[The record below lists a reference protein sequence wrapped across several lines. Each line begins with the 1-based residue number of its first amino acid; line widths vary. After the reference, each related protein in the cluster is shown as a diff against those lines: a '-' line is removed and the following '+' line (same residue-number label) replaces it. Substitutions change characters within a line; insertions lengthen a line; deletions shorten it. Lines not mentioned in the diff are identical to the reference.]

1 MATKSSNKK
10 TVGKKPTTRPKVA
23 AKKTS
28 GSKSKASTSVKAKP
42 TAKAVSAKK
51 KAINKTAAKPVK
63 NKATVGGKN
72 STKKIVKVVNKK
84 VLKHTE
90 PSKKISSAK
99 KQAPKAVAKT
109 ILVKK
114 TEVKK
119 KAAPVA
125 KVSNMKAVSKVPKQ
139 LVKKVAGNVKKE
151 AEVKSTA
158 NKSVKSAVKQIKKAT
173 KDDVFN
179 DIPLK
184 PVTKP
189 ILKKS
194 TGDAAAAQRNLAIRA
209 KYKRVEIEYSVHSA
223 KHILFSYLSTT
234 SGLSE
239 WFADK
244 VNEKGDIMIF
254 DWDGTQQAAKVLSIR
269 EDHHIRFRWLDMPE
283 AIFFEFRVETDE
295 ITGDLALIITDF
307 CEDESSIESTK
318 NLWNSQI
325 DKLFLVLGIH

>member
-10 TVGKKPTTRPKVA
+10 TAGKKPATRPKVA
-23 AKKTS
+23 AKKS
-28 GSKSKASTSVKAKP
+28 LGSKTKASTSVKAKP
-42 TAKAVSAKK
+42 TAKAVSGKK

-63 NKATVGGKN
+63 NKATEGAKN

-90 PSKKISSAK
+90 PAKKISSTK
-99 KQAPKAVAKT
+99 KQAPKAVVKT
-109 ILVKK
+109 SVAKK

-119 KAAPVA
+119 KAAT
-125 KVSNMKAVSKVPKQ
+125 VSKVPKK

-151 AEVKSTA
+151 AEVKNTA
-158 NKSVKSAVKQIKKAT
+158 NKSVKPTVKQIKKAS

>member
-10 TVGKKPTTRPKVA
+10 TLGKKPATRPKVA
-23 AKKTS
+23 TKKTS
-28 GSKSKASTSVKAKP
+28 ASKAKASKFVKAKP
-42 TAKAVSAKK
+42 ASKAVATKEKTTNKIVAKLVKK
-51 KAINKTAAKPVK
+51 KA
-63 NKATVGGKN
+63 TVVAKN

-90 PSKKISSAK
+90 PAKKISSAK
-99 KQAPKAVAKT
+99 KQAPKAVVKT
-109 ILVKK
+109 IVAKK

-119 KAAPVA
+119 KAAT
-125 KVSNMKAVSKVPKQ
+125 VSKVPKK

-151 AEVKSTA
+151 AEVKNTA
-158 NKSVKSAVKQIKKAT
+158 NKSVKPTVKQIKKAT

-179 DIPLK
+179 EIPLK